1 MLIKKRKIRSIKL
14 SCIIMIV
21 VSLGCGNQTDD
32 SRSHST
38 ITTRKSLSKEAL
50 IDLVTLK
57 WSDFS
62 NDEYAL
68 NNSLGVEWSLF
79 SSPDSALKIVC
90 VSNEMENSDA
100 LLVCLLNDKIVD
112 HKWIRKGN
120 EFGIDFNK
128 SDITDSDIFYY
139 TVNDVKGSGIY
150 FERIIFEC
158 IKDDSIMYLGN
169 FPKLSYV
176 SGWDDL
182 EFEYSSEPYKFANQD
197 DSLRM
202 ILSYKIENNEKT
214 LFSRGI
220 DTVALGFSNEAI
232 YLRFY
237 QNNLSEAKVNC
248 FLYNSDRICFNLFKS
263 NRL

>member
-21 VSLGCGNQTDD
+21 VNLGCGNQTDD

-263 NRL
+263 NSI